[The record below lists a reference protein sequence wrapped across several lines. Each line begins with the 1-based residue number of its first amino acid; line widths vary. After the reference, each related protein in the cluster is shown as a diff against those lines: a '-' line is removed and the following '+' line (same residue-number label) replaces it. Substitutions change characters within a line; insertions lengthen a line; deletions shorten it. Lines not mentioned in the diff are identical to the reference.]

1 MIYGLITISYLRDVV
16 YEFIRD
22 HGVCNYIGTSK
33 YSEARELIK
42 GT

>member
-22 HGVCNYIGTSK
+22 HGVCNYIGTYIQIFGGSG
-33 YSEARELIK
+33 AH
-42 GT
+42 